1 MRAVSQRLSGSAFPS
16 FAGVRKL
23 AKMRSSRTN
32 SRKSAYQTRS
42 WSSSFSL
49 RLPRASNHSIVASSA
64 LRVGSSKS
72 LASYERGLKRSAVP
86 AEVLSMVAM
95 RATLQERAQCLRV
108 RFGLGFGFGFGF
120 GLIVKLAVTGAD
132 LLPAASVAVAIREYL
147 PAERRRPE
155 KA

>member
-1 MRAVSQRLSGSAFPS
+1 MRAVSQRLPGSPLPS

-64 LRVGSSKS
+64 LRVGSSNS
-72 LASYERGLKRSAVP
+72 FASYERGLKRSAVP

-95 RATLQERAQCLRV
+95 RATLQERRQCLRV
-108 RFGLGFGFGFGF
+108 RFGLGFGFA
-120 GLIVKLAVTGAD
+120 LIVKVVVTGAD
-132 LLPAASVAVAIREYL
+132 LLPAVSVAVAIREYV
-147 PAERRRPE
+147 PAARRPPE
-155 KA
+155 KARLF